1 MSDDRSDD
9 RVRRPSILT
18 AFAIVVLM
26 LSVVACGEDSGD
38 VDPTEPPANTA
49 TSVPEPTEP
58 EESAATEEESAGAPT
73 EGTGEIMQWERP
85 PEMQLEAGTDYRA
98 RLQTNKGEIVVDLF
112 EEEAPKTVNN
122 FVFLTEQGY
131 YSNVPFHRV
140 LEGFVIQSGDPTG
153 TGRGGPGYQFEDEP
167 VTRDYTRGIVAMANA
182 GPNTNGSQ
190 FFITLQDL
198 SGRLPKNY
206 TIFGEVVEGMDTV
219 DEIARV
225 PVQQGASG
233 EASSPTE
240 PVFIESVE
248 IVTS

>member
-1 MSDDRSDD
+1 
-9 RVRRPSILT
+9 
-18 AFAIVVLM
+18 
-26 LSVVACGEDSGD
+26 
-38 VDPTEPPANTA
+38 
-49 TSVPEPTEP
+49 
-58 EESAATEEESAGAPT
+58 
-73 EGTGEIMQWERP
+73 MQWQSP

-98 RLQTNKGEIVVDLF
+98 RLHTNKGEIVVDLF
-112 EEEAPKTVNN
+112 EEEAPQTVNN

-153 TGRGGPGYQFEDEP
+153 TGRGGPGYSFADEP
-167 VTRDYTRGIVAMANA
+167 ISRDYTRGTLAMANA

-206 TIFGEVVEGMDTV
+206 TIFGEVVEGMDIV
-219 DEIARV
+219 DAIAAV
-225 PVQQGASG
+225 PVERSASG
-233 EASSPTE
+233 EVSSPTE

-248 IVTS
+248 IETA